1 MRQKG
6 FALLPALIIVATL
19 MVLVVTVP
27 SLLNNSQTDI
37 NTSSVKGKNVQV
49 NEGDNNSKTPKPEAN
64 NKYLEN
70 SIKKLEKIE
79 SRIQNKEIK
88 TQITQVIEEEEQ
100 ADENIDTSIAS
111 MEARPGYLKV
121 IMGGDYKNAGQV
133 RSEIVHLRNQ
143 ISKLNRIQDKVSP
156 QEDTSIGETIKI
168 LQDELLVIDTKL
180 MENLEGFSLFG
191 WLNKLLAGFTL
202 PVASP
207 SPSGTPTITPIA
219 SPTPT
224 TEPTTTPTESSSP
237 TPEPSATP

>member
-6 FALLPALIIVATL
+6 FVLLPIIITVTLIILGITL
-19 MVLVVTVP
+19 S
-27 SLLNNSQTDI
+27 SLLNNSHKNIDT
-37 NTSSVKGKNVQV
+37 TSVKGRNVQV
-49 NEGDNNSKTPKPEAN
+49 KEGANNSKTPKPEVN

-88 TQITQVIEEEEQ
+88 TQITEVIEEEEQ

-111 MEARPGYLKV
+111 MEARPGLLKI

-143 ISKLNRIQDKVSP
+143 ISKLNRIQNKISP
-156 QEDTSIGETIKI
+156 QEGTSIGETIKI
-168 LQDELLVIDTKL
+168 LQDELLAIETKL

-191 WLNKLLAGFTL
+191 WLNKFLTGFTL

-207 SPSGTPTITPIA
+207 TPMA

-224 TEPTTTPTESSSP
+224 
-237 TPEPSATP
+237 PEPSVTP